1 MVIAVATTSSIV
13 SGIKLSGI
21 LTSFNAVDDASSSCG
36 RSNLTGVRIFPTLSR
51 RRFSSIGAVSPIR
64 GDAQSSFS
72 RR

>member
-1 MVIAVATTSSIV
+1 MVIGVAATSSIV

-36 RSNLTGVRIFPTLSR
+36 KNNLSGVRIYSALSR
-51 RRFSSIGAVSPIR
+51 RRFLSIEAVSSIR
-64 GDAQSSFS
+64 GDAQSCFS